1 MSFKSS
7 GDGVFIADSVS
18 RSGGVVHNEHYMF
31 TMGRSTVN
39 DAGEI
44 IERLKARYRVDSD
57 SDLAAKLLIS
67 RSSVAN
73 WRNRNSVP
81 ARYRRLDEG
90 EGNLF
95 SFGQPYVE
103 MTEVERAAMKLAFLR
118 LVREFGDVATEYR
131 TFLTRSG
138 EAAASWQTYWVKAC
152 RDLYAEMDKRQSEDA
167 EHCVTLLAYNEAFAE
182 K

>member
-1 MSFKSS
+1 MRC
-7 GDGVFIADSVS
+7 SVS
-18 RSGGVVHNEHYMF
+18 LSGIVVHNEHYMF
-31 TMGRSTVN
+31 TMGQSTVN
-39 DAGEI
+39 EAGEI
-44 IERLKARYRVDSD
+44 IERLKARFRVDSD

-95 SFGQPYVE
+95 AFGQPYFE
-103 MTEVERAAMKLAFLR
+103 MTEVERAAMRLSVLR
-118 LVREFGDVATEYR
+118 LMRDFGDVATDYQA
-131 TFLTRSG
+131 FLTKSG
-138 EAAASWQTYWVKAC
+138 EAAASWQPYWAKAC
-152 RDLYAEMDKRQSEDA
+152 RDLYAEMEKRQTEDA
-167 EHCVTLLAYNEAFAE
+167 QHCVMLLAYNEVFAG